1 MWYKQ
6 FQAAIVRNEWVRE
19 KERNF
24 IEFFFHWR
32 FEFIKIPW
40 QQIHYM
46 STEQMHD
53 PIGNITETN
62 EFLIKIMKIFLLDG
76 KNEIT
81 LEREETNKLING

>member
-1 MWYKQ
+1 
-6 FQAAIVRNEWVRE
+6 
-19 KERNF
+19 
-24 IEFFFHWR
+24 
-32 FEFIKIPW
+32 
-40 QQIHYM
+40 M